1 MSETGT
7 VHLVG
12 AGPGD
17 LGLVTARAS
26 ELVAS
31 CDVVVF
37 DNLVN
42 PALLEQTASDCELID
57 VGKEPG
63 RHALPQEEITEILVT
78 KAREGKRVVR
88 LKGGDPFVFGRGGEE
103 MMVLEEAN
111 VPFEIVPGV
120 TAALGCAAYAGIP
133 LTRRDLGSSISFLTG
148 HEDVAKKAL
157 HVDFGKF
164 AAAGGTLC
172 IYMGMGKLEEIVT
185 ELRAGGLSGDM
196 PVAVVRQ
203 GTLST
208 QRKIISTLDQVAG
221 SVREAG
227 FKAPAVIFVGS
238 VVGLARESDWFS
250 ARPLFGKR
258 IVVTRARAQSG
269 KLSALLEKAGA
280 EVLELP
286 LVQVVPEVDQQITAE
301 VFAGLATY
309 EWIVFTSVNGA
320 REFFELFFRAF
331 EDLRSLGPA
340 RIACVGKATAEELT
354 RLRLQV
360 DLVPEKATAED
371 LAKAMIDT
379 NSLDSANVLVVTGT
393 RNRDVLVEMLDAIG
407 HAIVDVLQVYAT
419 DFTDLEGDPAA
430 DEFCREGADAIVF
443 ASSSAVD
450 SYLEQEDDLRLGKGA
465 RNPIH
470 CSIGPATSRTLRE
483 NELSV
488 DLEAPKASLSAVVE
502 TLVDH
507 FAQGAK

>member
-1 MSETGT
+1 M
-7 VHLVG
+7 
-12 AGPGD
+12 
-17 LGLVTARAS
+17 
-26 ELVAS
+26 
-31 CDVVVF
+31 
-37 DNLVN
+37 
-42 PALLEQTASDCELID
+42 
-57 VGKEPG
+57 
-63 RHALPQEEITEILVT
+63 
-78 KAREGKRVVR
+78 
-88 LKGGDPFVFGRGGEE
+88 
-103 MMVLEEAN
+103 
-111 VPFEIVPGV
+111 
-120 TAALGCAAYAGIP
+120 
-133 LTRRDLGSSISFLTG
+133 
-148 HEDVAKKAL
+148 
-157 HVDFGKF
+157 
-164 AAAGGTLC
+164 
-172 IYMGMGKLEEIVT
+172 
-185 ELRAGGLSGDM
+185 
-196 PVAVVRQ
+196 
-203 GTLST
+203 
-208 QRKIISTLDQVAG
+208 
-221 SVREAG
+221 
-227 FKAPAVIFVGS
+227 
-238 VVGLARESDWFS
+238 
-250 ARPLFGKR
+250 
-258 IVVTRARAQSG
+258 
-269 KLSALLEKAGA
+269 
-280 EVLELP
+280 
-286 LVQVVPEVDQQITAE
+286 
-301 VFAGLATY
+301 
-309 EWIVFTSVNGA
+309 
-320 REFFELFFRAF
+320 
-331 EDLRSLGPA
+331 RSLGPA